1 MTGSADERRP
11 ILLLVN
17 PAAGG
22 KLGSGPD
29 LADDP
34 ALLEPDA
41 LADALRARSLSLTLR
56 VLTEADDVRAL
67 AAQAARAGSDVVV
80 AGGDGTVGQAAAG
93 LAGTDAALGILAR
106 GSFNNVAHGFGVP
119 RRLDGAVE
127 VIARG
132 RTSAMDVG
140 VAQRGAGSGAAGGE
154 GEEHLFFEAA
164 GVGLDAAGFGAV
176 ELGERRGW
184 WRGLRSLIRAL
195 RLRRRAMRVSIDG
208 HAYRTRAPAVTVC
221 NGPYLGMGFA
231 VADDADP
238 ADGLLDVAIFS
249 GMSRWEVLRHFARVA
264 RGARRREPRITRR
277 QGRVVT
283 VQAVHGVLPA
293 HADGRSIGLTPVTF
307 SVRPGALRVFR

>member
-1 MTGSADERRP
+1 MTETVAARRP
-11 ILLLVN
+11 IVLLVN

-34 ALLEPDA
+34 ARLEPEA
-41 LADALRARSLSLTLR
+41 LADALRERDLVVTLR
-56 VLTEADDVRAL
+56 ELDEADDVRQL
-67 AAQAARAGSDVVV
+67 AAAAARKGSDVVV
-80 AGGDGTVGQAAAG
+80 AGGDGTVGLAAAG
-93 LAGTDAALGILAR
+93 VIETDATLGILAR

-119 RRLDGAVE
+119 LSLDAAIE

-132 RTSAMDVG
+132 AAGAMDVG
-140 VAQRGAGSGAAGGE
+140 VARRGTAEDSASDA
-154 GEEHLFFEAA
+154 GEEHPFFEAA

-176 ELGERRGW
+176 QLSERRGW
-184 WRGLRSLIRAL
+184 WLGAKSLVRAL
-195 RLRRRAMRVSIDG
+195 RLRRRAMRLTIDG

-231 VADDADP
+231 VAADADP

-277 QGRVVT
+277 RAREVT
-283 VQAVHGVLPA
+283 VQAVRGVLPA

>member
-1 MTGSADERRP
+1 V
-11 ILLLVN
+11 LFVN

-22 KLGSGPD
+22 KIGSGPD

-34 ALLEPDA
+34 ALLEPEA
-41 LADALRARSLSLTLR
+41 LADALRARLLSVTLR
-56 VLTEADDVRAL
+56 VLTETDDVRAL
-67 AAQAARAGSDVVV
+67 AARAAHADSDVVV
-80 AGGDGTVGQAAAG
+80 AGGDGTVGLAAAG
-93 LAGTDAALGILAR
+93 VAGTDAVLGILAR

-119 RRLDGAVE
+119 RTLDAAVE

-132 RTSAMDVG
+132 AASAMDVG
-140 VAQRGAGSGAAGGE
+140 VAQRGAGDATAGAE

-184 WRGLRSLIRAL
+184 WRGVKSLVRAL
-195 RLRRRAMRVSIDG
+195 RLRRRAMRVTIDG
-208 HAYRTRAPAVTVC
+208 HDYRTRAPAVTVC

-249 GMSRWEVLRHFARVA
+249 GMSRWAVLRHFARVA
-264 RGARRREPRITRR
+264 RGTRRREPRITRR
-277 QGRVVT
+277 RGRVVM

-307 SVRPGALRVFR
+307 RVRPGALRVFR